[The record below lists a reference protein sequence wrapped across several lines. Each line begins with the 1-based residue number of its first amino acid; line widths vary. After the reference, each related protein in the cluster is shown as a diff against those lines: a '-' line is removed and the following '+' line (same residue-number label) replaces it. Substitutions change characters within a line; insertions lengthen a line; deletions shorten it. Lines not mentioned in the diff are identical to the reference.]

1 MAGQSPTTITKRN
14 VLAVEGADE
23 NNFFQVLLRHAAI
36 TEIQIVE
43 AGGKNQFK
51 NRLPELLKIPGFY
64 LPDGSPFVERL
75 AIVRD
80 KDQDDA
86 FQSIA
91 NIVQKAGLAPPGKH
105 GEFSDGDPKV
115 GIFIMPG
122 EQATGTMLEDLC
134 LEAVQMHPAM
144 ECVREF
150 AACIERL
157 LNAPA
162 NSSKAQCQAFLAAQ
176 PEIVNCV
183 GLGAQKGYWD
193 LDSPSLDEL
202 KAFLMHMK

>member
-51 NRLPELLKIPGFY
+51 NRLPELLMIPGFY

-157 LNAPA
+157 LNAPT